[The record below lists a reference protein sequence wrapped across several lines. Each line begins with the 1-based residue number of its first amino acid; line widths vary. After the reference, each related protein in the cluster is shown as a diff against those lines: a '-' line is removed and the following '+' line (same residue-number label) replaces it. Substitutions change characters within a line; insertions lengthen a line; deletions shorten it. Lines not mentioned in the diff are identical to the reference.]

1 MNELYYNCALL
12 IYKLIKT
19 IMKIT
24 IYSTTWCPSCV
35 SAKKLLDA
43 KGLSYEEINIEE
55 VNISREQL
63 LEITGGHTVP
73 QIVINN
79 KTIGGFENLMMLNQ
93 NGELD
98 KIISNEN

>member
-1 MNELYYNCALL
+1 
-12 IYKLIKT
+12 
-19 IMKIT
+19 MKIT

>member
-1 MNELYYNCALL
+1 
-12 IYKLIKT
+12 
-19 IMKIT
+19 MKIT

-79 KTIGGFENLMMLNQ
+79 KTIGGFENLMILNQ

>member
-1 MNELYYNCALL
+1 
-12 IYKLIKT
+12 
-19 IMKIT
+19 MKIT

-79 KTIGGFENLMMLNQ
+79 KTIGGFENLMILNQ

-98 KIISNEN
+98 KIISNENW

>member
-1 MNELYYNCALL
+1 
-12 IYKLIKT
+12 
-19 IMKIT
+19 MKIT

-98 KIISNEN
+98 KIISNENW

>member
-1 MNELYYNCALL
+1 
-12 IYKLIKT
+12 
-19 IMKIT
+19 MKIT

-43 KGLSYEEINIEE
+43 KELSYEEINIEE

-98 KIISNEN
+98 KIISNENW